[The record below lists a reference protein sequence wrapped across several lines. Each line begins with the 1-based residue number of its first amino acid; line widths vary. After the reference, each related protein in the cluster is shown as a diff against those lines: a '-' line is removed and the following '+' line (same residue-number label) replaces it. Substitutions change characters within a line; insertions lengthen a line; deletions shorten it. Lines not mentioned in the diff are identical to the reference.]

1 MGITETRDVKIADV
15 SVTDDYRVELEQE
28 DEFTV
33 YTPEQAR
40 DLAQLLIDNADA
52 AETLEHADARAAFD
66 QQECRAANGE
76 VVL

>member
-1 MGITETRDVKIADV
+1 MAIIETRDITIADV
-15 SVTDDYRVELEQE
+15 SVTDSYGVLLDQE
-28 DEFTV
+28 DDQTE

-52 AETLEHADARAAFD
+52 AETLEQADARAAFD

>member
-1 MGITETRDVKIADV
+1 MAITENRDIKIADV

-52 AETLEHADARAAFD
+52 AETLEQADARAAFD
-66 QQECRAANGE
+66 QQECRAVNGE